1 MKRLNKILFLALV
14 LFAFAA
20 VSSAYAFTFSSP
32 AEIVSNLTGKS
43 AGDIAEQ
50 RFDSGKTY
58 GEIAYDE
65 NKWAEFREEMLENK
79 KAYLDERVK
88 EGVLSQK
95 EADKYYNY
103 MLEMQEY
110 CDGNGAYGK
119 GTGCGLRGR
128 GMMGFGQEKGMG
140 RNWQQ

>member
-1 MKRLNKILFLALV
+1 
-14 LFAFAA
+14 
-20 VSSAYAFTFSSP
+20 
-32 AEIVSNLTGKS
+32 
-43 AGDIAEQ
+43 
-50 RFDSGKTY
+50 
-58 GEIAYDE
+58 
-65 NKWAEFREEMLENK
+65 
-79 KAYLDERVK
+79 
-88 EGVLSQK
+88 
-95 EADKYYNY
+95 